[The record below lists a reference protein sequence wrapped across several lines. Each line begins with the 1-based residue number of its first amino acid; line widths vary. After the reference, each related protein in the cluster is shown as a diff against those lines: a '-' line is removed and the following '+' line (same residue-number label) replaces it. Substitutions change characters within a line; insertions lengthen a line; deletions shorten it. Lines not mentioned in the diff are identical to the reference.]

1 MKKMNM
7 KSQGV
12 FPTFVYLDQ
21 RFLMNPQL
29 KVQKEE
35 LMEESLDF
43 ILNNI
48 LLGGLSEISCG
59 GQSVKL

>member
-1 MKKMNM
+1 MNM
-7 KSQGV
+7 KSQGM

-21 RFLMNPQL
+21 RFLNPQL

-43 ILNNI
+43 ILDNITWRALRNI
-48 LLGGLSEISCG
+48 LWRAIC
-59 GQSVKL
+59 

>member
-1 MKKMNM
+1 MNM
-7 KSQGV
+7 KSQGM

-21 RFLMNPQL
+21 RFLMYPQL